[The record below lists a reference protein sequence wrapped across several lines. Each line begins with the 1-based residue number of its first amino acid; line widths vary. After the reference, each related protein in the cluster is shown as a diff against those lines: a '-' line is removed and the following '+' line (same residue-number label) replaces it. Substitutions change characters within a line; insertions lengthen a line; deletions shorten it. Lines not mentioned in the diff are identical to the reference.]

1 VATQKKMPVVA
12 TADTPGTG
20 IGTAAEPGT
29 LAEAL
34 AMLRE
39 ELAQDEGAG
48 RQFRL
53 EITEGDGSRPPCPR
67 Q

>member
-1 VATQKKMPVVA
+1 MSGMSVSVRGGVEM
-12 TADTPGTG
+12 GTNG
-20 IGTAAEPGT
+20 
-29 LAEAL
+29 LAKAL

-48 RQFRL
+48 HQFRL
-53 EITEGDGSRPPCPR
+53 EITEGDGSRPPCPL